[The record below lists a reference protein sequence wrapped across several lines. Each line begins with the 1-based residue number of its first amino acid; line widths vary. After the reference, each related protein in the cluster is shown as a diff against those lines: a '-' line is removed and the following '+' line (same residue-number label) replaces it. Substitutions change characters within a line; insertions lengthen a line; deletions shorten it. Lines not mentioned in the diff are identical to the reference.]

1 MSLLV
6 ITRTVLI
13 FICHGL
19 QIFSLW
25 AVSPK
30 KYGGLNY
37 TTTDVGEVLSI
48 TGNMAR
54 WYVTIK

>member
-1 MSLLV
+1 M
-6 ITRTVLI
+6 VLI
-13 FICHGL
+13 FIHPGL

-25 AVSPK
+25 AVSPR
-30 KYGGLNY
+30 KYGGLSY
-37 TTTDVGEVLSI
+37 STTDVGEVLAI